1 MAAAPSPQNGLIS
14 LSSLQERGRK
24 VKRPSL
30 RDRKKIE
37 IPPYSFIRA
46 SNRHISRYAKEAA
59 QRELRLF
66 QRGGRERGEARA
78 SVGLTCL
85 RALNAAAAAAL
96 IDLISGCRRKDE
108 GEEGKTASEAIK
120 LCLHM

>member
-14 LSSLQERGRK
+14 LSSLQEPGRK
-24 VKRPSL
+24 AKRPSF
-30 RDRKKIE
+30 RDRRKIE

-66 QRGGRERGEARA
+66 QRGREGERRGE
-78 SVGLTCL
+78 SKCGTNVSKST
-85 RALNAAAAAAL
+85 
-96 IDLISGCRRKDE
+96 
-108 GEEGKTASEAIK
+108 
-120 LCLHM
+120 